1 MNKLTAAAR
10 NRLPRYSH
18 FRHILTTLTLYL
30 GLVAGQNVFAQ
41 TFTTL
46 HPFDFNE
53 GENTFGLVRISNL
66 LYGNLEYGSAGNVG
80 AIYSVSTNGVSYTN
94 WYSFSAPDSS
104 TSTNRDGSYPEAG
117 LIANGSM
124 LYGTA
129 TAGGSGNAGTVFAV
143 KAGTTNLIVL
153 HHFTSLNPVT
163 YVNNDGATPTGPLVL
178 ADNLL
183 YGSTTYGGLS
193 GYGVIFQIETN
204 GSNFRVLHNFSGGTN
219 SANPYGT
226 LVLAGNRLYGT
237 TAYGGSWGYGTVFAV
252 LTNGFGFTNLYSF
265 SGGNDGSHPF
275 AGLVRVGDT
284 LYGTTFYGGSNSLG
298 AVFALGTNGANFH
311 VLHSFG
317 NLSYDPGTGNYIFDD
332 GYQPR
337 TELTVVGGELCGTAE
352 SGGSGNSGTI
362 FELSTNGSNF
372 TVLHNFTA
380 TESGSFTNADGAT
393 PFGPLLLAGNTL
405 YGTTDGGG
413 VNGDGTVFSLTLGTS
428 EALRLNILSAG
439 TNVLLTWPVAD
450 SGFTLQFTTNLPPAG
465 WSNVI
470 SSPVVVNGLNVIT
483 DRMVGKWKFYRLSR

>member
-1 MNKLTAAAR
+1 MADAR
-10 NRLPRYSH
+10 NRLREIQRLWRL
-18 FRHILTTLTLYL
+18 FL
-30 GLVAGQNVFAQ
+30 GFALCLGFMMGQNGPAQ

-46 HPFDFNE
+46 HPFNFDE
-53 GENTFGLVRISNL
+53 GENTFGLVLISNL
-66 LYGNLEYGSAGNVG
+66 LYGTLEYGSTGDVG
-80 AIYSVSTNGVSYTN
+80 AIYSVSTNGVGYTN

-104 TSTNRDGSYPEAG
+104 TSTNRDGYYPEAG
-117 LIANGSM
+117 LIANGNM

-143 KAGTTNLIVL
+143 QTGTTNLTVL

-178 ADNLL
+178 AGSNL
-183 YGSTTYGGLS
+183 YGSTTYGGAS
-193 GYGVIFQIETN
+193 GYGVIFRVETN
-204 GSNFRVLHNFSGGTN
+204 GSNFKPLHYFAGGTN

-226 LVLAGNRLYGT
+226 LVLAGDRLYGT
-237 TAYGGSWGYGTVFAV
+237 TAYGGSWGHGTVFAV
-252 LTNGFGFTNLYSF
+252 LTNGFDFTNLYSF
-265 SGGNDGSHPF
+265 SGGSDGSYPF
-275 AGLVRVGDT
+275 AGLVRVGNT

-317 NLSYDPGTGNYIFDD
+317 VLSYDAGSGNYIYSD
-332 GYQPR
+332 GYNPR
-337 TELTVVGGELCGTAE
+337 TELTVVGGQLCGTAE
-352 SGGSGNSGTI
+352 SGGSGNSGAI

-380 TESGSFTNADGAT
+380 TESGSFTNADGST
-393 PFGPLLLAGNTL
+393 PFGPLLLSGNTL

-413 VNGDGTVFSLTLGTS
+413 VNGDGAVFSLTLATS
-428 EALRLNILSAG
+428 EAPRLNILSAG
-439 TNVLLTWPVAD
+439 TNVLLTWPAAD
-450 SGFTLQFTTNLPPAG
+450 SGFTLQFTTNLPPAW

-470 SSPVVVNGLNVIT
+470 SAPVTNNGLNVVT
-483 DRMVGKWKFYRLSR
+483 DPVAGKWKFYRLSQ